1 MQVRRAPITVPAI
14 GSWHVPC
21 DTSCPEL
28 HVNGAI
34 ANRTSYVAGCPVP
47 SFTSVKDRVTELAVG
62 EATARSLTVPGGDGG
77 GGGGG
82 GGGTADTVTA
92 DVSASDPP
100 FCLAITR

>member
-1 MQVRRAPITVPAI
+1 VPAI
-14 GSWHVPC
+14 GTWHVPR
-21 DTSCPEL
+21 DTSVAEL

-34 ANRTSYVAGCPVP
+34 AIRTSYFAGCPVP
-47 SFTSVKDRVTELAVG
+47 SFTSVKESVTELSVA
-62 EATARSLTVPGGDGG
+62 EATAKSLTVPGGDGG